1 MSTFGKLSIMYVVT
15 LNFVVSI
22 ILYKYFA
29 NEHKLSLLL
38 FCRVQL
44 SLCKYSIKI
53 RLIERSGDFF
63 SLPGVRIL
71 SKGYPDTVLLRKY

>member
-15 LNFVVSI
+15 LNFVFSI

-29 NEHKLSLLL
+29 NERKLSLLL

-44 SLCKYSIKI
+44 SIMQI
-53 RLIERSGDFF
+53 
-63 SLPGVRIL
+63 
-71 SKGYPDTVLLRKY
+71 

>member
-1 MSTFGKLSIMYVVT
+1 MFGKLSIMYVVT

-29 NEHKLSLLL
+29 NERKLSLLL

-44 SLCKYSIKI
+44 SIMQI
-53 RLIERSGDFF
+53 
-63 SLPGVRIL
+63 
-71 SKGYPDTVLLRKY
+71 

>member
-38 FCRVQL
+38 FCQVQL
-44 SLCKYSIKI
+44 SIMQI
-53 RLIERSGDFF
+53 
-63 SLPGVRIL
+63 
-71 SKGYPDTVLLRKY
+71 